1 MIHITK
7 KHEGPYWSAS
17 HGIFLIILCTCL
29 SMLILTACGKHKEA
43 GLHPPIVEVAQVI
56 QKDVP
61 VYGEW
66 VGTTDGFVNAV
77 IRAQV
82 QGYLIK
88 QNYREGDVVRKG
100 QVLFEIDPRLFEA
113 ALEQAK
119 ASLAGS
125 EARWTAAKA
134 DLARVKPLAAQ
145 NAVSQKTLDDT
156 ISTEQSTHASVLSA
170 KATVDKAALDL
181 SFTKVTSLI
190 NGIAGIAKTQI
201 GDLVGPGPQEE
212 LTTVSTVDPIKVYI
226 NISEQEY
233 LYAAKTKDSDFE
245 KRNLELI
252 LTDGT
257 IYPHK
262 GMFFLADRQID
273 VKTGTIKVGAIF
285 KNPAH
290 LLRPGQFAKVKVLIT
305 IRKGALL
312 VPQRAVTEL
321 QGSYQVAVV
330 GPDNKVDIRPVK
342 ATDRVDTFWVID
354 EGLKPGEHVIVEGI
368 QKVKQGMPVTPK
380 PFGAVAK
387 TKPEGPAKAGT
398 KPAAPSKAEKR

>member
-1 MIHITK
+1 
-7 KHEGPYWSAS
+7 
-17 HGIFLIILCTCL
+17 
-29 SMLILTACGKHKEA
+29 MLILTACGKHKEA
-43 GLHPPIVEVAQVI
+43 GSHAPIVEVAQVI

-66 VGTTDGFVNAV
+66 VGTTDGFVNAT

-88 QNYREGDVVRKG
+88 QNYREGDFVKKG

-113 ALEQAK
+113 ALEQAQ
-119 ASLAGS
+119 ASMAGAK
-125 EARWTAAKA
+125 ARWTAAKA

-156 ISTEQSTHASVLSA
+156 ISSEQSTGAAVLSA

-181 SFTKVTSLI
+181 GFTKVTSLVD
-190 NGIAGIAKTQI
+190 GIAGIAKTQI

-226 NISEQEY
+226 NLSEQEY
-233 LYAAKTKDSDFE
+233 LYAAKMKDSDFE

-257 IYPHK
+257 TYPHK
-262 GMFFLADRQID
+262 GIFFLADRQID
-273 VKTGTIKVGAIF
+273 VKTGTIKVGALF
-285 KNPAH
+285 KNPAR
-290 LLRPGQFAKVKVLIT
+290 LLRPGQFAKLKVLIA

-342 ATDRVDTFWVID
+342 AADRVGTLWVIE
-354 EGLKPGEHVIVEGI
+354 EGLKPGERVVVEGI
-368 QKVKQGMPVTPK
+368 QKVKQGMTINPK
-380 PFGAVAK
+380 PFSAEAK
-387 TKPEGPAKAGT
+387 TNTEGPAKAGT